1 MIGRFIAVTQPIKY
15 AKHKNSKRVFIM
27 LAITWVISVAIAAP
41 IALGVNYSDDRKAGD
56 CQFFNSDFIIY
67 SSMGSFYI
75 PSVIMCFLYSK
86 IYGVIRMR
94 ALKAKMAK
102 LREVDKRAL
111 QGVIE
116 NPAATGTLNTNDTG
130 GVYGAEATVT
140 TGLANMDNG
149 RVMTYNTTKATT
161 SRLNMAGRGDDNFE
175 NNPNSNSDDNSN
187 DDDDD
192 DTPSGSGSGTNSKDH
207 RKLGVA
213 SVVMQVSPRFL
224 KSVEVAELIANP
236 VAEELERLE
245 NQEQQVILQFDK
257 NGGCVGEPEA
267 SASTSGGTGQTCAN
281 EAETPFTSFVGKADT
296 RASSDTKG
304 LKTFKKKDGD
314 SKRGQKKG
322 VTKFNFHVRVSRKRK
337 EKSSSRREKKATK
350 TLAIV
355 LGKYWL
361 LFCVRISCCS
371 R

>member
-1 MIGRFIAVTQPIKY
+1 MVDSIAHHVLLFPPRFIAVTQPIKY

-41 IALGVNYSDDRKAGD
+41 IALGVNYSEHRNIGD

-75 PSVIMCFLYSK
+75 PSVIMCFLYWK
-86 IYGVIRMR
+86 IYRVIHKR

-102 LREVDKRAL
+102 QMREVDKKAL

-116 NPAATGTLNTNDTG
+116 NPTNAGNQTANDTG
-130 GVYGAEATVT
+130 GVYGAEATIT
-140 TGLANMDNG
+140 TGLANIDNG
-149 RVMTYNTTKATT
+149 RVTTYNTTKATT
-161 SRLNMAGRGDDNFE
+161 SRMLVSAGGGGGNFE

-192 DTPSGSGSGTNSKDH
+192 DSGSANNNTSSKNIK
-207 RKLGVA
+207 KLGVA
-213 SVVMQVSPRFL
+213 GVVMQISPRFYRNM
-224 KSVEVAELIANP
+224 EAAELITNP
-236 VAEELERLE
+236 MAEELDRLE
-245 NQEQQVILQFDK
+245 NEGFQAVSRYGK
-257 NGGCVGEPEA
+257 NGGCVGGHEQ

-281 EAETPFTSFVGKADT
+281 EAETPFTSMLCKAD
-296 RASSDTKG
+296 AAGEGGDGKGGKNAKTKVG
-304 LKTFKKKDGD
+304 SPT
-314 SKRGQKKG
+314 KKG
-322 VTKFNFHVRVSRKRK
+322 VTKFNFHMRPSRKRK

-355 LGKYWL
+355 LGKSL
-361 LFCVRISCCS
+361 
-371 R
+371 